1 LSRIRNR
8 ISPSASSPHSSARRS
23 AGDMA
28 EDGKGLGLR
37 MGLDLN
43 IMVRFLQNPG

>member
-1 LSRIRNR
+1 
-8 ISPSASSPHSSARRS
+8 
-23 AGDMA
+23 MA

>member
-1 LSRIRNR
+1 
-8 ISPSASSPHSSARRS
+8 
-23 AGDMA
+23 MA
-28 EDGKGLGLR
+28 EDGKGLGRR